1 MIAYAGKRSRVG
13 EIVVFLC
20 LLLLAVSTERM
31 HGRDEL
37 YVLNVNPPSVSV
49 IDSESFEKLPIRF
62 LSPDRRVSP
71 CWAPERISSTFCLM
85 AP

>member
-49 IDSESFEKLPIRF
+49 IDSESFEIANTIPLAGPPSFCHVGPRKEYPLRF
-62 LSPDRRVSP
+62 
-71 CWAPERISSTFCLM
+71 A
-85 AP
+85 